1 MNGSFAGWSW
11 LGRSEPIEV
20 IRGAIHLAEAARPVV
35 LLKADRHTLAKR
47 RWRGAAEDGRQFGFA
62 LEKPLQH
69 GDRFF
74 ESDSHAYVIEQTHEP
89 VLIVALTTAEAA
101 ARVAWQIG
109 NLHFPLALRGNELV
123 VEDDTAIRQLF
134 ERENIPFASAECVF
148 QPLSGAF
155 HHSH

>member
-11 LGRSEPIEV
+11 LGRSESIEV
-20 IRGAIHLAEAARPVV
+20 VRGAIHLAEADRPVV
-35 LLKADRHTLAKR
+35 SLKADRHTLAKR

-69 GDRFF
+69 RNCFF
-74 ESDSHAYVIEQTHEP
+74 ESTTHAYVIEQTQEP

-101 ARVAWQIG
+101 ARVAWHIG
-109 NLHFPLALRGNELV
+109 NLHFPLALRGNQLV

-134 ERENIPFASAECVF
+134 DRENIPFATAESVF